1 MKLRHTL
8 LIVLV
13 AVLLVG
19 SAVVYAQARP
29 VAPTAAPGYLVH
41 GMPAGS
47 TARLECD
54 GWLDVVE
61 DDTSVIEVVCQPW
74 VMAPGR

>member
-1 MKLRHTL
+1 MKLRHVL

-13 AVLLVG
+13 AMLFAG
-19 SAVVYAQARP
+19 GVVYAAQARP

-74 VMAPGR
+74 VLAPGR